1 MISIKKVI
9 VVFLVSA
16 AFLFSAENPVSV
28 IKKKDGELQS
38 WLRKTSLSKNEKER
52 IKTLL
57 NVSFDFMLLA
67 QKSLATG
74 VWKEQNPATLDTF
87 ANEFQRMVR
96 NSTAKKLE
104 MYRADSTIYEEPKLK
119 GTDEARVTAHL
130 WYKRKESVLEYRMNL
145 INGSWKAWD
154 LIIDDLS
161 TARNYK
167 EQFSTILKT
176 KTFNDLI
183 QVIRDKANESE

>member
-1 MISIKKVI
+1 MISVKKVI

-16 AFLFSAENPVSV
+16 AFFFSAENPVSV

-38 WLRKTSLSKNEKER
+38 LLRKTSLSKNEKER

-57 NVSFDFMLLA
+57 NDSFDFKLLA
-67 QKSLATG
+67 QKSLASN

-119 GTDEARVTAHL
+119 GPDEGRVTAHL
-130 WYKRKESVLEYRMNL
+130 WYKGKESVLEYRMNL

>member
-1 MISIKKVI
+1 MIYHALSKISLI
-9 VVFLVSA
+9 
-16 AFLFSAENPVSV
+16 FLFSSSSFPFLNIS
-28 IKKKDGELQS
+28 I
-38 WLRKTSLSKNEKER
+38 SLAISFS
-52 IKTLL
+52 IFVFFLL
-57 NVSFDFMLLA
+57 SHSFDFKLLA

-130 WYKRKESVLEYRMNL
+130 WYKGKESVLEYRMNL

-161 TARNYK
+161 TARN
-167 EQFSTILKT
+167 
-176 KTFNDLI
+176 
-183 QVIRDKANESE
+183 

>member
-9 VVFLVSA
+9 TVFLVSA
-16 AFLFSAENPVSV
+16 AFLFSAENPVNV
-28 IKKKDGELQS
+28 IKKKDGELQLLLKKS
-38 WLRKTSLSKNEKER
+38 SLSKNEKER

-57 NVSFDFMLLA
+57 NDSFDFKLLA
-67 QKSLATG
+67 QKSLASS
-74 VWKEQNPATLDTF
+74 VWKEQNPATIDTF
-87 ANEFQRMVR
+87 VNEFQRMVR

-104 MYRADSTIYEEPKLK
+104 MYRADSTIYEEAKFK
-119 GTDEARVTAHL
+119 GKEEARVTAHL
-130 WYKRKESVLEYRMNL
+130 WYKGKESVLEYRMNL
-145 INGSWKAWD
+145 VNGSWKAWD

-167 EQFSTILKT
+167 EQFSTILKK

-183 QVIRDKANESE
+183 QVIRNKANESE

>member
-9 VVFLVSA
+9 TIFLVSA

-28 IKKKDGELQS
+28 IKKKDVELQS
-38 WLRKTSLSKNEKER
+38 LLKKSSLSKNEKER

-57 NVSFDFMLLA
+57 NDSFDFKLLA
-67 QKSLATG
+67 QKSLASN

-87 ANEFQRMVR
+87 VNEFQRMVR
-96 NSTAKKLE
+96 NSSAKKLE
-104 MYRADSTIYEEPKLK
+104 MYRADSTVYEEAKLK
-119 GTDEARVTAHL
+119 GTDEARVIAHV
-130 WYKRKESVLEYRMNL
+130 WYKGKESVLEYKMSLVND
-145 INGSWKAWD
+145 SWKAWD
-154 LIIDDLS
+154 LVIDDLS

-176 KTFNDLI
+176 KSFNDLI
-183 QVIRDKANESE
+183 QIIREKANEAE

>member
-9 VVFLVSA
+9 TIFLVSA

-38 WLRKTSLSKNEKER
+38 LIKKSSLTKNQKER

-57 NVSFDFMLLA
+57 NDSFDFQLLA
-67 QKSLATG
+67 KKSLANS
-74 VWKEQNPATLDTF
+74 VWNAQTPAALDTF
-87 ANEFQRMVR
+87 VNEFQRMVR
-96 NSTAKKLE
+96 NSSAKKLE
-104 MYRADSTIYEEPKLK
+104 MYRADSTVYEEAKLK
-119 GTDEARVTAHL
+119 GTDEARVIAHV
-130 WYKRKESVLEYRMNL
+130 WYKGKESVLEYRMNL
-145 INGSWKAWD
+145 VNGSWKAWD

>member
-9 VVFLVSA
+9 TVFLVSA
-16 AFLFSAENPVSV
+16 AFLFSAENPVNV

-38 WLRKTSLSKNEKER
+38 LLKKSSLSKNEKER

-57 NVSFDFMLLA
+57 NDSFDFKLLA
-67 QKSLATG
+67 QKSLASS
-74 VWKEQNPATLDTF
+74 VWKEQNPTTLDTF
-87 ANEFQRMVR
+87 VNEFQRMVR

-104 MYRADSTIYEEPKLK
+104 MYRADSTIYEEAKFK
-119 GTDEARVTAHL
+119 GKDEARVTAHL
-130 WYKRKESVLEYRMNL
+130 WYKGKESVLEYRMNL
-145 INGSWKAWD
+145 VNGSWKAWD

-183 QVIRDKANESE
+183 QVIRNKANESE